1 MQHFSWNSVYQ
12 RGIGLSNLPFL
23 SPRGDDI
30 LGSMEKQI
38 GDGISRRI
46 LILTNALTGGGIERV
61 AYEHAR
67 LLAQE
72 PDYEIAVA
80 LCDARP
86 DLLPGVKQYA
96 LRDFRKANRLLGVLS
111 PGFNAREMRACLNE
125 FSPDVVHIHAYV
137 QFSPGAMAALF
148 RYKAER
154 GCKVVL
160 AHHTYAYVCPNDAL
174 FDYRRNEPC
183 QKCIGTRGASIL
195 SANCYGSMVVSIG
208 KYFQKYAFR
217 RVFQRGLIDVHTAA
231 IEFVRNV
238 LRAHDPNLDV
248 RLITAPCFSEVL
260 PQLPAKNPGKA
271 VCFGRLSREKNMLA
285 AAKAISGKTGIA
297 LTIIGN
303 GPAVP
308 ELRQFLQESGASN
321 ITFVSEFLEHAQ
333 MFEQIMDAQYFIMPS
348 LCFETFGVALIEA
361 LNLGMTPLVSDRGSM
376 RELVGRFGVGYTFGP
391 SDIDSIAAA
400 LELAQKNRASDES
413 VLAGPVREK
422 LEAFTAKAYL
432 RGLQDLYATLRA

>member
-1 MQHFSWNSVYQ
+1 
-12 RGIGLSNLPFL
+12 
-23 SPRGDDI
+23 
-30 LGSMEKQI
+30 MEKQI
-38 GDGISRRI
+38 GDDISRRI

-96 LRDFRKANRLLGVLS
+96 LRDFRKANRLLSVLS
-111 PGFNAREMRACLNE
+111 PRFNAREMRACLNE
-125 FSPDVVHIHAYV
+125 FLPDIVHIHAYV
-137 QFSPGAMAALF
+137 QFSPGAMAALL
-148 RYKAER
+148 RYKAKR

-174 FDYRRNEPC
+174 FDYRRNKPC
-183 QKCIGTRGASIL
+183 QKCVGTRGTSIL
-195 SANCYGSMVVSIG
+195 AVNCYGSMIVSIG
-208 KYFQKYAFR
+208 KYFQKRAFR

-231 IEFVRNV
+231 SEFVRDV
-238 LRAHDPNLDV
+238 LRAHDSNLDV
-248 RLITAPCFSEVL
+248 RLITTPCLSEVL
-260 PQLPAKNPGKA
+260 PQRPTKNPGTA
-271 VCFGRLSREKNMLA
+271 VCFGRLSREKNMIA
-285 AAKAISGKTGIA
+285 AAKAISGKTDIA
-297 LTIIGN
+297 LMIIGN
-303 GPAVP
+303 GPAAP
-308 ELRQFLQESGASN
+308 ELRQFLRESGASN

-333 MFEQIMDAQYFIMPS
+333 MLEQIMDAQYFIMPS

-376 RELVGRFGVGYTFGP
+376 RELVGRFGVGYTFDP
-391 SDIDSIAAA
+391 SDIASIAAA

-413 VLAGPVREK
+413 VLASPVREK
-422 LEAFTAKAYL
+422 LDVFTISTFL
-432 RGLQDLYATLRA
+432 RELNTLYASF